1 MSHNR
6 YFPQNPC
13 HHRAELSC
21 LQAGDP
27 FKCQFT
33 MVVMILLWEIPT
45 EALLEATYILE
56 LKFSTKR
63 GS

>member
-1 MSHNR
+1 
-6 YFPQNPC
+6 
-13 HHRAELSC
+13 
-21 LQAGDP
+21 
-27 FKCQFT
+27 